1 MKPSADTSLNWYFY
15 ILYSAFIWG
24 YVVVRLLC
32 GYSWDNILPVLI
44 VWFLTCI
51 AWYVNWSLYTIKRLE
66 LENEHLRSEME
77 ETSSKKEGN
86 DESSV
91 CRSVCPDPPGR
102 AVYTDFH
109 RCPYPQHNPQAGPL

>member
-51 AWYVNWSLYTIKRLE
+51 GLSTQSNGWNWKMSIFAQRWRKPPARKRGTIYE
-66 LENEHLRSEME
+66 
-77 ETSSKKEGN
+77 
-86 DESSV
+86 
-91 CRSVCPDPPGR
+91 
-102 AVYTDFH
+102 
-109 RCPYPQHNPQAGPL
+109 

>member
-1 MKPSADTSLNWYFY
+1 MKPPADTSLNWYFY

-86 DESSV
+86 D
-91 CRSVCPDPPGR
+91 
-102 AVYTDFH
+102 
-109 RCPYPQHNPQAGPL
+109 L